1 MTQTISIG
9 PGITLRHYSDK
20 RFKQGRLSI
29 QLVRPMC
36 REEAAMNALLTAVLL
51 RGSEN
56 HPDLRSITLRL
67 DELYGAAV
75 GTLAR
80 RVGDYQAIGF
90 LCGFMED
97 RFALEGDVI
106 LAPML
111 TFAAELLRR
120 PALENG
126 VFRTDYVESEKHNLI
141 STIESELNDKRAY
154 ASAQMLRRMCRADSF
169 GIPRLGEK
177 EDVAEID
184 AVALYRHYRQIL
196 RTSPIEIFYVGSAP
210 EKEDVAAIQ
219 PKALYEHYQKIL
231 RESPIELFYVGS
243 ADAEQV
249 AGLAKEMFRGL
260 ERRDGSLPGQTPFHD
275 AGGCDET
282 ETMEVA
288 QGKLCMGFTTPITI
302 GHPDFAAMQVCNAMF
317 GAGMT
322 SKLFMNIREK
332 MSLCYSIGSGYYG
345 SKGILTVS
353 AGIDSDM
360 DTAVRKEVLHQLAC
374 CQKGDFTA
382 EELESARQSLI
393 SGLQATHD
401 SPGSIEGYY
410 ATAALSGL
418 SMTPAEYIRA
428 IEAVTAEQA
437 AAAAG
442 TLTLHTVYFLKGGTQ

>member
-177 EDVAEID
+177 EDVA
-184 AVALYRHYRQIL
+184 
-196 RTSPIEIFYVGSAP
+196 
-210 EKEDVAAIQ
+210 AIQ

-360 DTAVRKEVLHQLAC
+360 DAAVRKEVLHQLAC

>member
-9 PGITLRHYSDK
+9 PSITLRHYSDK

-141 STIESELNDKRAY
+141 STIESEMNDKRAY

-169 GIPRLGEK
+169 GIPRLG
-177 EDVAEID
+177 
-184 AVALYRHYRQIL
+184 
-196 RTSPIEIFYVGSAP
+196 

-360 DTAVRKEVLHQLAC
+360 DAAVRKEVLHQLAC